1 MDFTWK
7 YLYLLVGILLLGT
20 GLYALFMRPSKV
32 AEKDSVSFEGRFF
45 IVLVALVLS
54 FILLRQSWVMFH
66 GLSRSVVF

>member
-7 YLYLLVGILLLGT
+7 YLYLLVGVSLLFG
-20 GLYALFMRPSKV
+20 GLYALFMRPSKE
-32 AEKDSVSFEGRFF
+32 AEKDSVTFEGRFF